1 MGRIVGGHWHGLDAG
16 QLAALDARAPHDRDP
31 GGRHIVLVWGDAG
44 TVQSGHQRGL
54 GPGGAGDIGRGSIAA
69 DPVMLFLQGAP
80 PVIDAQTVQ
89 TVATVLASTVMAISW
104 LAGRLRKP
112 GGILIQPAATAPAN
126 PVPDAPVATAN
137 FLLAELVTARQ
148 LLVDERLARSV
159 SERTEREARTM
170 AEVKAA
176 ERIKKLEDRV
186 ATLEDQLHTRDQL
199 VAMLVEQLRATGS
212 TVPAQALRV
221 VQRAVEN
228 SGAGTPDGLV
238 RSWLADHFSLAD
250 LGLLA
255 GDALG
260 IPPDAV
266 AGDSPATYADSLIH
280 YARRRDMMDL
290 LQRHAKTARPNV
302 PAPWDAKEGG

>member
-1 MGRIVGGHWHGLDAG
+1 M
-16 QLAALDARAPHDRDP
+16 Q
-31 GGRHIVLVWGDAG
+31 
-44 TVQSGHQRGL
+44 T
-54 GPGGAGDIGRGSIAA
+54 
-69 DPVMLFLQGAP
+69 AP
-80 PVIDAQTVQ
+80 PLVDAATVQ
-89 TVATVLASTVMAISW
+89 TVATALAAIAMAAVW
-104 LAGRLRKP
+104 VGGRIRRM
-112 GGILIQPAATAPAN
+112 GANDPAAPKPAQIGQVPAPAQI
-126 PVPDAPVATAN
+126 VPTTD
-137 FLLAELVTARQ
+137 FLLGELVAARQ
-148 LLVDERLARSV
+148 LLITEKTQ
-159 SERTEREARTM
+159 RTEAEAS
-170 AEVKAA
+170 AES
-176 ERIKKLEDRV
+176 RIKRLEDRV

>member
-1 MGRIVGGHWHGLDAG
+1 
-16 QLAALDARAPHDRDP
+16 
-31 GGRHIVLVWGDAG
+31 
-44 TVQSGHQRGL
+44 
-54 GPGGAGDIGRGSIAA
+54 
-69 DPVMLFLQGAP
+69 MLFLQGAP

-112 GGILIQPAATAPAN
+112 GGILIQPPAPAN

-255 GDALG
+255 SDALG
-260 IPPDAV
+260 VPPDAI
-266 AGDSPATYADSLIH
+266 AGTDPTAYADALIH
-280 YARRRDMMDL
+280 YARRRAMMDL
-290 LQRHAKTARPNV
+290 LQRHAKAARPNV

>member
-1 MGRIVGGHWHGLDAG
+1 M
-16 QLAALDARAPHDRDP
+16 Q
-31 GGRHIVLVWGDAG
+31 
-44 TVQSGHQRGL
+44 T
-54 GPGGAGDIGRGSIAA
+54 
-69 DPVMLFLQGAP
+69 AP
-80 PVIDAQTVQ
+80 PMVDAATVQ
-89 TVATVLASTVMAISW
+89 TVATALAAIAMAAVW
-104 LAGRLRKP
+104 VGGRIRRM
-112 GGILIQPAATAPAN
+112 GANDPAAPKPAQIGQVPAPAQI
-126 PVPDAPVATAN
+126 VPTTD
-137 FLLAELVTARQ
+137 FLLGELVAARQ
-148 LLVDERLARSV
+148 LLITEKTQ
-159 SERTEREARTM
+159 RTEAEAS
-170 AEVKAA
+170 AES
-176 ERIKKLEDRV
+176 RIKRLEDRV
-186 ATLEDQLHTRDQL
+186 AMLEDQLATRDQL

-280 YARRRDMMDL
+280 YARRRAMMDL
-290 LQRHAKTARPNV
+290 LQRHAKAARPNV
-302 PAPWDAKEGG
+302 PAPWDQIGG

>member
-1 MGRIVGGHWHGLDAG
+1 
-16 QLAALDARAPHDRDP
+16 
-31 GGRHIVLVWGDAG
+31 
-44 TVQSGHQRGL
+44 
-54 GPGGAGDIGRGSIAA
+54 
-69 DPVMLFLQGAP
+69 MLFLQGAP

-112 GGILIQPAATAPAN
+112 GGILIQPPAPAHAPAN
-126 PVPDAPVATAN
+126 PGPDAPVATAN

-176 ERIKKLEDRV
+176 ERIKRLEDRV

-212 TVPAQALRV
+212 VVPAQALRV
-221 VQRAVEN
+221 VQRTVEN

-238 RSWLADHFSLAD
+238 RSWLAEHFSLAD

-260 IPPDAV
+260 IPPDAI
-266 AGDSPATYADSLIH
+266 AGSDPSNYADALIH
-280 YARRRDMMDL
+280 YARRRAQMDQL
-290 LQRHAKTARPNV
+290 LRAANAARPNV
-302 PAPWDAKEGG
+302 PVPWDPKDGG

>member
-1 MGRIVGGHWHGLDAG
+1 M
-16 QLAALDARAPHDRDP
+16 Q
-31 GGRHIVLVWGDAG
+31 
-44 TVQSGHQRGL
+44 T
-54 GPGGAGDIGRGSIAA
+54 
-69 DPVMLFLQGAP
+69 AP
-80 PVIDAQTVQ
+80 PMVDAATVQ
-89 TVATVLASTVMAISW
+89 TVATALAAIAMAAVW
-104 LAGRLRKP
+104 VGGRIRRM
-112 GGILIQPAATAPAN
+112 GANDPAAPKPAQIGQVPAPAQI
-126 PVPDAPVATAN
+126 VPTTD
-137 FLLAELVTARQ
+137 FLLGELVAARQ
-148 LLVDERLARSV
+148 LLITEKTQ
-159 SERTEREARTM
+159 RTEAEAS
-170 AEVKAA
+170 AES
-176 ERIKKLEDRV
+176 RIKRLEDRV
-186 ATLEDQLHTRDQL
+186 AMLEDQLATRDQL

-280 YARRRDMMDL
+280 YARRRAMMDL
-290 LQRHAKTARPNV
+290 LQRHAKAARPNV

>member
-1 MGRIVGGHWHGLDAG
+1 MVDA
-16 QLAALDARAPHDRDP
+16 A
-31 GGRHIVLVWGDAG
+31 
-44 TVQSGHQRGL
+44 
-54 GPGGAGDIGRGSIAA
+54 
-69 DPVMLFLQGAP
+69 
-80 PVIDAQTVQ
+80 TVQ
-89 TVATVLASTVMAISW
+89 TVATALAAIAMAAVW
-104 LAGRLRKP
+104 VGGRIRRM
-112 GGILIQPAATAPAN
+112 GANDPAAPKPAQIGQVPAPAQI
-126 PVPDAPVATAN
+126 VPTTD
-137 FLLAELVTARQ
+137 FLLGELVAARQ
-148 LLVDERLARSV
+148 LLITEKTQ
-159 SERTEREARTM
+159 RTEAEAS
-170 AEVKAA
+170 AES
-176 ERIKKLEDRV
+176 RIKRLEDRV
-186 ATLEDQLHTRDQL
+186 AMLEDQLATRDQL

-280 YARRRDMMDL
+280 YARRRAMMDL
-290 LQRHAKTARPNV
+290 LQRHAKAARPNV
-302 PAPWDAKEGG
+302 PAPWDQIGG

>member
-1 MGRIVGGHWHGLDAG
+1 
-16 QLAALDARAPHDRDP
+16 
-31 GGRHIVLVWGDAG
+31 
-44 TVQSGHQRGL
+44 
-54 GPGGAGDIGRGSIAA
+54 
-69 DPVMLFLQGAP
+69 MLFLQSAP
-80 PVIDAQTVQ
+80 PIIDAQTVQ
-89 TVATVLASTVMAISW
+89 TVATVLASTLMAIAW
-104 LAGRLRKP
+104 VAGRLRKP
-112 GGILIQPAATAPAN
+112 GGITIPDPAPAAVTKP
-126 PVPDAPVATAN
+126 APVATAE

-148 LLVDERLARSV
+148 LLVDERLARAV

>member
-1 MGRIVGGHWHGLDAG
+1 
-16 QLAALDARAPHDRDP
+16 
-31 GGRHIVLVWGDAG
+31 
-44 TVQSGHQRGL
+44 
-54 GPGGAGDIGRGSIAA
+54 
-69 DPVMLFLQGAP
+69 MLFLQGAP

-112 GGILIQPAATAPAN
+112 GGITITAPAN

-212 TVPAQALRV
+212 TVPAQALHV
-221 VQRAVEN
+221 VQCAVEN

-280 YARRRDMMDL
+280 YARRRGMMDL

-302 PAPWDAKEGG
+302 PAPWDQAGG

>member
-1 MGRIVGGHWHGLDAG
+1 
-16 QLAALDARAPHDRDP
+16 
-31 GGRHIVLVWGDAG
+31 
-44 TVQSGHQRGL
+44 
-54 GPGGAGDIGRGSIAA
+54 
-69 DPVMLFLQGAP
+69 MLFLQGAP

-112 GGILIQPAATAPAN
+112 GGILIQPPAPAHAPAN
-126 PVPDAPVATAN
+126 PGPDAPVATAN

-170 AEVKAA
+170 AEVESA
-176 ERIKKLEDRV
+176 ERIKRLEDRV
-186 ATLEDQLHTRDQL
+186 AQLEDQLHTRDQL

-212 TVPAQALRV
+212 VVPAQALRV
-221 VQRAVEN
+221 VQRTVEN

-238 RSWLADHFSLAD
+238 RSWLAEHFSLAD

-260 IPPDAV
+260 IPPDAI
-266 AGDSPATYADSLIH
+266 AGSDPSNYADALIH
-280 YARRRDMMDL
+280 YARRRGMMDL
-290 LQRHAKTARPNV
+290 LQRHAKTARPHV
-302 PAPWDAKEGG
+302 QAPWDPKDGG

>member
-1 MGRIVGGHWHGLDAG
+1 
-16 QLAALDARAPHDRDP
+16 
-31 GGRHIVLVWGDAG
+31 
-44 TVQSGHQRGL
+44 
-54 GPGGAGDIGRGSIAA
+54 
-69 DPVMLFLQGAP
+69 MLFLQGAP

-89 TVATVLASTVMAISW
+89 TVATVLASTLMAIAW
-104 LAGRLRKP
+104 VAGRLRKP
-112 GGILIQPAATAPAN
+112 GGIAVPDPAPAN

-186 ATLEDQLHTRDQL
+186 AQLEEQLHTRDQL

-228 SGAGTPDGLV
+228 SGAGTPDGQV

-260 IPPDAV
+260 IPPDAIS
-266 AGDSPATYADSLIH
+266 GDSPATYADSLIH
-280 YARRRDMMDL
+280 YARRRAMMDL
-290 LQRHAKTARPNV
+290 LQRHAKAARPNV
-302 PAPWDAKEGG
+302 PAPWDQSGG

>member
-1 MGRIVGGHWHGLDAG
+1 MGRIVGGAGHGLDAG
-16 QLAALDARAPHDRDP
+16 QLAALDARAPRYRDP
-31 GGRHIVLVWGDAG
+31 GGRHIVLVWHYAG

-54 GPGGAGDIGRGSIAA
+54 GIGGAGDIGRGSIAA
-69 DPVMLFLQGAP
+69 DPLMLFLQGAP

-112 GGILIQPAATAPAN
+112 GGILIQPPAHAPA
-126 PVPDAPVATAN
+126 PAPVATAE

-148 LLVDERLARSV
+148 LLVDERTARTI

-176 ERIKKLEDRV
+176 ERIKRLEDRV

-212 TVPAQALRV
+212 VVPAQALRV
-221 VQRAVEN
+221 VQRTVEN

>member
-1 MGRIVGGHWHGLDAG
+1 M
-16 QLAALDARAPHDRDP
+16 Q
-31 GGRHIVLVWGDAG
+31 
-44 TVQSGHQRGL
+44 T
-54 GPGGAGDIGRGSIAA
+54 
-69 DPVMLFLQGAP
+69 AP
-80 PVIDAQTVQ
+80 PLVDAATVQ
-89 TVATVLASTVMAISW
+89 TVATALAAIAMAAVW
-104 LAGRLRKP
+104 VGGRIRRM
-112 GGILIQPAATAPAN
+112 GANDPAAPKPAQIGQVPAPAQI
-126 PVPDAPVATAN
+126 VPTTD
-137 FLLAELVTARQ
+137 FLLGELVAARQ
-148 LLVDERLARSV
+148 LLITEKTQ
-159 SERTEREARTM
+159 RTEAEAS
-170 AEVKAA
+170 AES
-176 ERIKKLEDRV
+176 RIKRLEDRV
-186 ATLEDQLHTRDQL
+186 AMLEDQLATRDQL